1 MRRLIV
7 IAPMLASLG
16 LAGAV
21 MADPIPSS
29 RQCPAPWSDKVAA
42 AQCRGE
48 TQSAAQQV
56 DMRGQPRRLSKS
68 DIKAELASIRLDN
81 DANVSAPVLLSR
93 N

>member
-7 IAPMLASLG
+7 IAPMLAALG

-42 AQCRGE
+42 SQCRGE
-48 TQSAAQQV
+48 TQTAQQV